1 MTRLFSAYV
10 LTPLSYLRH
19 SVVGTALRRLIT
31 RATYARER
39 TAVAAGLAQ
48 YRLTR
53 GLTRTSPLLRRNIHR
68 LEKGLVMQPRKAV
81 FAEDYIHET
90 VRAYEQALRVPD
102 FDSAE
107 LQWAGAVLAAYFAAL
122 TNVPTLASLREEYRA
137 LASVQA
143 AHTAPVPRAQQSIPK
158 AEVRFADFHALCR
171 QRRSVRWFTR
181 ESVPR
186 DLIDQALSAALEA
199 PSACN
204 RQPLFFRY
212 IDDQP
217 EAARVASIA
226 MGTAGYAHNIPALM
240 IVLGDLSA
248 FESARDRHLIYID
261 GALVAMQLM
270 LALET
275 LGLSSCPINWPDIEV
290 LEQQMDRALELPKHI
305 RPVMLLAIGYAD
317 PMGGVPYS
325 AKKSSHSL
333 LRTHNDYAS

>member
-1 MTRLFSAYV
+1 MTRLFSACV
-10 LTPLSYLRH
+10 LTSLRHLRH
-19 SVVGTALRRLIT
+19 SVVGTVLRRIIS

-39 TAVAAGLAQ
+39 RAVAAGLAQ
-48 YRLTR
+48 YRSMR
-53 GLTRTSPLLRRNIHR
+53 DVTRTNPLLRRNVHR

-90 VRAYEQALRVPD
+90 VRAYAQALQVPD

-122 TNVPTLASLREEYRA
+122 TNVPSLASLRDEYHA
-137 LASVQA
+137 LASVQP
-143 AHTAPVPRAQQSIPK
+143 AHPSAVPRAQHSLPK
-158 AEVRFADFHALCR
+158 AEVSFADFHALCR

-181 ESVPR
+181 EAVPR
-186 DLIDQALSAALEA
+186 ALIDQAVSAALEA

-212 IDDQP
+212 IDEP
-217 EAARVASIA
+217 AEAVRVASIA
-226 MGTAGYAHNIPALM
+226 MGTAGYAHNIPAL
-240 IVLGDLSA
+240 IVVLGDLSA

-290 LEQQMDRALELPKHI
+290 LERQMDRALELPKHI

-333 LRTHNDYAS
+333 LRTRNDYTG